1 MRYLKREFNI
11 SWEGKVRAN
20 STKKR
25 TVGEY
30 KLFVESWRVRVSRD
44 VRDKIFYRL
53 ASNPL
58 AISAKYS
65 REGAGNLSRP
75 SEN

>member
-1 MRYLKREFNI
+1 MGD
-11 SWEGKVRAN
+11 GKVRAN

-25 TVGEY
+25 TAGEY
-30 KLFVESWRVRVSRD
+30 KLFAESWRVRVSRD

-58 AISAKYS
+58 AISARY
-65 REGAGNLSRP
+65 GGGNLSRL